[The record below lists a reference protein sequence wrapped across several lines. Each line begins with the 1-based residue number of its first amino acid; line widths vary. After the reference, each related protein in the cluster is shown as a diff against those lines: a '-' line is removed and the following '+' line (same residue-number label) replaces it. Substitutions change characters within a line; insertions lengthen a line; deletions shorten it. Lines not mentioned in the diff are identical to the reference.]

1 MGGVFSM
8 LMEGISVLK
17 GKEPKRL
24 KCWEGYEYKR
34 REDRRA
40 RRRRAL
46 GRGDI
51 LLVRKIKGSVA
62 SSELRVW
69 GKASALWF
77 FWRGEWQ
84 PLSFGTHHRHA
95 RIIFGGD
102 FEVSM
107 LNFLYL
113 QFIFLII
120 FSSLWYED
128 CIAWVWII
136 KATHDCCY
144 LLPWSLRNFLTELG
158 IFYQPA
164 EPVQPVQ
171 HHSWQPL
178 SAMRNTCLSLSGSHS
193 SELGIENCFFCF
205 LP

>member
-1 MGGVFSM
+1 MS
-8 LMEGISVLK
+8 I
-17 GKEPKRL
+17 
-24 KCWEGYEYKR
+24 KCERIGEQR
-34 REDRRA
+34 R
-40 RRRRAL
+40 
-46 GRGDI
+46 GGDI
-51 LLVRKIKGSVA
+51 LERGNFVGEKNKRSVA

-77 FWRGEWQ
+77 FWRREWQ
-84 PLSFGTHHRHA
+84 PLSFGSHHRHA
-95 RIIFGGD
+95 RIIFGED
-102 FEVSM
+102 SEVST

-113 QFIFLII
+113 QFIFLVFICFFSFLII

-164 EPVQPVQ
+164 EPVWNG
-171 HHSWQPL
+171 STG
-178 SAMRNTCLSLSGSHS
+178 SA
-193 SELGIENCFFCF
+193 
-205 LP
+205 P